1 MFIFHLNYIHD
12 LFNLLYDETCCS
24 FVHDKLIW
32 PHEETQY
39 LQELLFVLSSHG
51 DSRCKKITLTFQ
63 EYQYMMLKHA
73 ELTSLMMK
81 KTKSN
86 DVALL
91 FKEQYV
97 MYKILFW

>member
-1 MFIFHLNYIHD
+1 M
-12 LFNLLYDETCCS
+12 
-24 FVHDKLIW
+24 HDKLIW
-32 PHEETQY
+32 PHEETKY
-39 LQELLFVLSSHG
+39 LEELLFVLSSHG
-51 DSRCKKITLTFQ
+51 DSRCYKITLTFL

-86 DVALL
+86 DVAQH

-97 MYKILFW
+97 IYKVNFFRKL

>member
-1 MFIFHLNYIHD
+1 MHN
-12 LFNLLYDETCCS
+12 
-24 FVHDKLIW
+24 KLIW

-91 FKEQYV
+91 FKEQCI
-97 MYKILFW
+97 KFFGKC

>member
-1 MFIFHLNYIHD
+1 M
-12 LFNLLYDETCCS
+12 
-24 FVHDKLIW
+24 HDKLIW

-39 LQELLFVLSSHG
+39 LEELLFVLSSHG
-51 DSRCKKITLTFQ
+51 VSRCKKITLTFQ

-81 KTKSN
+81 KNKSD

-91 FKEQYV
+91 FKQQYV
-97 MYKILFW
+97 TDNVLFIF